1 MATVSTPAGWWAK
14 PPRRLP
20 GRYVRLVIAR
30 YTRPELGRIWADE
43 ARMEFWRQVEVA
55 AGEAMDG
62 PTPSG
67 PDAIRNATFT
77 VEAVNEREKV
87 TDHDMAAFV
96 DVLSASAGDAGRWI
110 HF

>member
-20 GRYVRLVIAR
+20 GRYVRFVIPR
-30 YTRPELGRIWADE
+30 YTRPELGRIWTDE
-43 ARMEFWRQVEVA
+43 ARMEAWRRGEVA
-55 AGEAMDG
+55 ACEAMEG
-62 PTPSG
+62 PSPTDL
-67 PDAIRNATFT
+67 DAIRGAPFS

-96 DVLSASAGDAGRWI
+96 DVLSDSA
-110 HF
+110 